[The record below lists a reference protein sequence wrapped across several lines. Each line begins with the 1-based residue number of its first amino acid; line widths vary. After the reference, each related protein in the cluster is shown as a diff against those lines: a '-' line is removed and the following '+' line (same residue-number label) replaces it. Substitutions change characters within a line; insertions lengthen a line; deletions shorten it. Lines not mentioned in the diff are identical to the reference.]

1 MTENDT
7 TYAAFAVICLLL
19 LLTLPFM
26 PAFCEWLWGSDFAD
40 LPISA
45 NYTSDIDHFARRLHA
60 DVSAWLGLGE
70 PTGFEDFDSWAVS
83 NAPVDAT
90 L

>member
-1 MTENDT
+1 
-7 TYAAFAVICLLL
+7 
-19 LLTLPFM
+19 M
-26 PAFCEWLWGSDFAD
+26 PAFCEWLRPSDFTA

-60 DVSAWLGLGE
+60 DVSARLELGE
-70 PTGFEDFDSWAVS
+70 PTGFEEFDSWAVS